1 MKVKTSLWKKTDHLA
16 VAVSTG
22 IDSMCLL
29 YKLLNDLSHSY
40 QSITCLHVNHG
51 LRDASVEE
59 ERFIKQF
66 CKQHQIP
73 CYVKQLDLSKIV
85 EKGKSIQS
93 EARDLRYQW
102 FDEMMS
108 KINADVLLTAHHLND
123 QLETIFY
130 RVFTGRSTR
139 NSLGMNECTERNH
152 YFICRPLI
160 ETYKNDIKQYQTIHH
175 VPFYEDESNH
185 HNKYARNDIRNRLL
199 PAIDENKDF
208 NVEQLLKLKHWHDI
222 QLQLTQQRISCFIE
236 QHVNIYLNKERIQ
249 LSRASFNQLDEI
261 SKMILLDRLFEM
273 LQLNKSF
280 SEKNY
285 NEWFEQI
292 ESKQSQIKIPLTEKW
307 IIQIAYDKFIIM
319 AHYEQS
325 LLEEQIVTR
334 PYTYQFGHYL
344 ITIHPNENDKAID
357 WPLTIRTRRDGDKF
371 KLNGSHGH
379 KKVSRLFIDKK
390 IDSIERTQIPI
401 ILDAKQRVIAIGQL
415 YVTTSFKHI
424 IDIKKIGD
432 DS

>member
-1 MKVKTSLWKKTDHLA
+1 MEVKTSLWKKTDHLA
-16 VAVSTG
+16 IAVSTG

-40 QSITCLHVNHG
+40 QSVTCLHVNHG
-51 LRDASVEE
+51 LRDASIKEE
-59 ERFIKQF
+59 TFIKQF
-66 CKQHQIP
+66 CKKYRIP
-73 CYVKQLDLSKIV
+73 CYVKHLDLSETV
-85 EKGKSIQS
+85 AKGKSIQS
-93 EARDLRYQW
+93 EARELRYQW
-102 FDEMMS
+102 FDEMMR

-130 RVFTGRSTR
+130 RIFTGRSTR
-139 NSLGMNECTERNH
+139 NSLGMSECTERD
-152 YFICRPLI
+152 YYYICRPLI
-160 ETYKNDIKQYQTIHH
+160 ETYKNDIKHYQMIRH

-185 HNKYARNDIRNRLL
+185 HNKYARNDIRNRLI
-199 PAIDENKDF
+199 PAINKNKDF
-208 NVEQLLKLKHWHDI
+208 NVEQLLKLKKWHDM
-222 QLQLTQQRISCFIE
+222 QLQLTQQRMDIFIKRNVE
-236 QHVNIYLNKERIQ
+236 ICLHEERIQ
-249 LSRASFNQLDEI
+249 LSRESFNQLDEI
-261 SKMILLDRLFEM
+261 SKTILLDRLFEM
-273 LQLNKSF
+273 LHLNKSF
-280 SEKNY
+280 SEKSY
-285 NEWFEQI
+285 SEWFEQI

-319 AHYEQS
+319 AHCDQS
-325 LLEEQIVTR
+325 LLDEQIVAH
-334 PYTYQFGHYL
+334 PHTYQFGNYV
-344 ITIHPNENDKAID
+344 ITIHPNDNDEAID

-401 ILDAKQRVIAIGQL
+401 VLDAKQRVIAIGQL
-415 YVTTSFKHI
+415 YVTANFKNI

>member
-1 MKVKTSLWKKTDHLA
+1 MKVDTSGWTVEDHIVL
-16 VAVSTG
+16 AVSTG
-22 IDSMCLL
+22 VDSMCLL
-29 YKLLNDLSHSY
+29 YALTHLYRDTYRKL
-40 QSITCLHVNHG
+40 TCLHVNHG
-51 LRDASVEE
+51 LREESIEE
-59 ERFIKQF
+59 ERFFQTYCEQHHLSYDIK
-66 CKQHQIP
+66 H
-73 CYVKQLDLSKIV
+73 LDLSHLV
-85 EKGKSIQS
+85 ASGKSIQNDS
-93 EARDLRYQW
+93 RQMRYQW
-102 FDEMMS
+102 FDYKMHEL
-108 KINADVLLTAHHLND
+108 NADVLLTAHHLDD

-130 RVFTGRSTR
+130 RLFSGRATR
-139 NSLGMNECTERNH
+139 SRLGMSYLTAREQ
-152 YFICRPLI
+152 YKICRPLLQ
-160 ETYKNDIKQYQTIHH
+160 THKQDIRYFQQVHH

-208 NVEQLLKLKHWHDI
+208 NVEQLLKLKHWHDM

-236 QHVNIYLNKERIQ
+236 QHVNIHLNKERIQ

-325 LLEEQIVTR
+325 LLEEQIVTH